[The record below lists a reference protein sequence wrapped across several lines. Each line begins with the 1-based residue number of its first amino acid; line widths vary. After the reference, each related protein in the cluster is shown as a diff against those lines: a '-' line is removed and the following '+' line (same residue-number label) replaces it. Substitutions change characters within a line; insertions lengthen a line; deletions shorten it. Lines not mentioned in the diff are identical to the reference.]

1 MLLLVLKCTLL
12 CVLMAGTACS
22 CMLKNHTI
30 WIETQ
35 NCTQCVAVNTTICS
49 GYCYT
54 RDTNLKGRFGRA
66 LLIQRSCAPLSL
78 VYQTAFLPG
87 CPRDVNPHIY
97 YPAARCC
104 SCRRC
109 DTRTHHCVHPRPFS
123 YDQCTITL
131 GGEEKQSRN
140 CFGNIT
146 QC

>member
-49 GYCYT
+49 GYF
-54 RDTNLKGRFGRA
+54 LLPVA

-131 GGEEKQSRN
+131 GGEENQSPGRS
-140 CFGNIT
+140 C
-146 QC
+146 